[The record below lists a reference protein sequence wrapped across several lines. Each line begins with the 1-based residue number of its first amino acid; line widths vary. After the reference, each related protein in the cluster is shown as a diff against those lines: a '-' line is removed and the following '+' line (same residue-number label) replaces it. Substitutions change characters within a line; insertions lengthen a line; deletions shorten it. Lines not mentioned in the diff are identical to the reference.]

1 MADPALQDFYC
12 SEKFTWLSVDLEK
25 RQSYSCCAVKPHAI
39 DLGWA
44 KNNPGQL
51 FNTPH
56 LIEERQT
63 MLSGQ
68 PVASCQSPCWEPERQ
83 NITSRRMLYSTQEK
97 LFNSTRVSA
106 PENLH
111 IMLGST
117 CNMTCSYCCK
127 QYSSAWTRDLQE
139 NGPYTDQ
146 DRFKI
151 FPIDKILTKISQT
164 EHQTSVGYLS
174 LVEEI
179 ESLHATDCVYLT
191 GGETFLYN
199 NFAEFV
205 NRISVNNRVKIFTG
219 MGVNPT
225 RFKSQLSKLINRD
238 RITLI
243 VSAENCN
250 DLYEFN
256 RFGNTW
262 QNFNTNLA
270 EIENQKF
277 DWYFSSVISNLT
289 IFGFAEFAKQFE
301 GRYIKYEFCSDPD
314 FLNVNVL
321 DDASKDHVIGML
333 NNSNIDFKD
342 KLISSIAAVT
352 TEQHRNQLSLY
363 LTEFARRRKLNLDIY
378 PSTFVQWLTH
388 AQHN

>member
-1 MADPALQDFYC
+1 
-12 SEKFTWLSVDLEK
+12 
-25 RQSYSCCAVKPHAI
+25 
-39 DLGWA
+39 
-44 KNNPGQL
+44 
-51 FNTPH
+51 
-56 LIEERQT
+56 
-63 MLSGQ
+63 
-68 PVASCQSPCWEPERQ
+68 
-83 NITSRRMLYSTQEK
+83 
-97 LFNSTRVSA
+97 
-106 PENLH
+106 
-111 IMLGST
+111 
-117 CNMTCSYCCK
+117 MTCSYCCK
-127 QYSSAWTRDLQE
+127 QYSSAWSRDLQE

-151 FPIDKILTKISQT
+151 FPIDKILNKISQT

-179 ESLHATDCVYLT
+179 ESLHTTDCVYLT

-270 EIENQKF
+270 EIENQEF

-301 GRYIKYEFCSDPD
+301 GCHIKYEFCSDPD

-321 DDASKDHVIGML
+321 DDASKDHVISQL

-342 KLISSIAAVT
+342 KLISSIEAAT
-352 TEQHRNQLSLY
+352 TEQHRDQLSLY
-363 LTEFARRRKLNLDIY
+363 LTKFARRRKLNLNIY

-388 AQHN
+388 A